1 MENGHVNSGALTV
14 AIALAAGLLSQTLA
28 SHLRIPGIVLLLA
41 AGAILGPDVLHVIE
55 PNDLGNALPALVGF
69 AVAVILFEGG
79 LNLNF
84 RRLKRE
90 SVVIQRLI
98 TLGAFVTAVGGAA
111 AAHFIMGWEWRLAF
125 LFGTLVI
132 VTGPTVITPLLRRIK
147 VKRKLHVLLEAEGVL
162 IDPVGAIVAVVALDL
177 ATHPGESM
185 LSGMG
190 DLVMRLGF
198 GFALGAAAGVVI
210 ALLLKPRHLIPE
222 GLENIFT
229 LSLVLALFHLSNMWV
244 PESGIGAVT
253 IAGLI
258 VGNIRNHAL
267 DELREFKEQLTILLI
282 ALLFVLL
289 AADVRFTEVQDLGM
303 PGILTVVVLMF
314 LVRPLNVFLCT
325 WRTDLKPRD
334 KVFLSWI
341 GPRGIVAAAVASFFA
356 SELSHAGLPGGSEL
370 RAMVFLVISITVFVQ
385 GLSGGWV
392 AALLGVRLPKS
403 SGYAILGANELAL
416 ALAQVLRDAGKDV
429 ILFDTSAD
437 RVRAA
442 EKLEL
447 PIVYG
452 NALEE
457 RTLLRAG
464 IESYEGAIGL
474 TPNEEVNLLFARN
487 AKDDF
492 KVSRTYVALHRTL
505 GMVTDKMIAENG
517 SHVLFGSPLD
527 LDLWSVRLRRGTG
540 TVEKWRFAPVAAG
553 DTAKG
558 SEENAKP
565 ADRQKADDAASPNG
579 AARELTVGEANAN
592 RKPSEPA
599 SPFVRR
605 NLFVALTLT
614 HGSRTRPVDESSRP
628 KDGDLA
634 HFVVFGDKRDEA
646 EAQMRASG
654 WLPASD

>member
-1 MENGHVNSGALTV
+1 METSHVNSGALTV
-14 AIALAAGLLSQTLA
+14 AIALAAGLISQTVA

-55 PNDLGNALPALVGF
+55 PQELGNALPALVGF

-98 TLGAFVTAVGGAA
+98 TLGSLVTAAGGAV
-111 AAHFIMGWEWRLAF
+111 AAHFIMGWEWRLAI

-177 ATHPGESM
+177 AVHPSET
-185 LSGMG
+185 LLMG
-190 DLVMRLGF
+190 LYDLFLRLGF
-198 GFALGAAAGVVI
+198 GFAVGAAAGGLI

-229 LSLVLALFHLSNMWV
+229 LSLVLALFHLCNMYV

-258 VGNIRNHAL
+258 VGNVRSHAL

-289 AADVRFTEVQDLGM
+289 AADVRFSEVQSLGVG
-303 PGILTVVVLMF
+303 GIMTVVVLMF
-314 LVRPLNVFLCT
+314 LVRPINVFLCT
-325 WRTDLKPRD
+325 WRTDLKLRD
-334 KVFLSWI
+334 KLFLSWI

-356 SELSHAGLPGGSEL
+356 TELSRAGLPGGGEL

-385 GLSGGWV
+385 GLSGGMV
-392 AALLGVRLPKS
+392 AAMLGVRLPRS

-416 ALAQVLRDAGKDV
+416 ALAQVLRDGGKEV
-429 ILFDTSAD
+429 VLFDTSVD

-442 EKLEL
+442 EQLEL
-447 PIVYG
+447 PIIYG

-457 RTLLRAG
+457 RTMLRAG
-464 IESYEGAIGL
+464 LETYEGAIGL
-474 TPNEEVNLLFARN
+474 TPNEEVNLLYVTNARE
-487 AKDDF
+487 DF
-492 KVSRTYVALHRTL
+492 KVGRTYVALHRTL
-505 GMVTDKMIAENG
+505 GMVTNKMVEENH
-517 SHVLFGSPLD
+517 SHVIFSSPLD
-527 LDLWSVRLRRGTG
+527 LDLWSVRLRRGTAS
-540 TVEKWRFAPVAAG
+540 VERWRYTPSAAKDAPG
-553 DTAKG
+553 DKEAEPPTNK
-558 SEENAKP
+558 SEGVP
-565 ADRQKADDAASPNG
+565 
-579 AARELTVGEANAN
+579 TIGEANASK
-592 RKPSEPA
+592 KPDAPVN
-599 SPFVRR
+599 PFVRR
-605 NLFVALTLT
+605 NLFVGIAITRG
-614 HGSRTRPVDESSRP
+614 GSVTPVDEATKP
-628 KDGDLA
+628 KAGDLA
-634 HFVVFGDKRDEA
+634 HFVVFRDQREEA
-646 EAQMRASG
+646 EAKMRGAG
-654 WLPASD
+654 WLPASE

>member
-1 MENGHVNSGALTV
+1 METSHVNSGALTV
-14 AIALAAGLLSQTLA
+14 AIALAAGLISQTLA
-28 SHLRIPGIVLLLA
+28 AHLRIPGIVLLLA

-55 PNDLGNALPALVGF
+55 PAELGNALPALVGF

-98 TLGAFVTAVGGAA
+98 TLGSLVTAIGGAV
-111 AAHFIMGWEWRLAF
+111 AAHFIMGWEWRLAI

-177 ATHPGESM
+177 AIHPGES
-185 LSGMG
+185 LLIGMS
-190 DLVMRLGF
+190 DLFMRLGF
-198 GFALGAAAGVVI
+198 GFVIGAAAGGLI

-229 LSLVLALFHLSNMWV
+229 LSLVLALFHLCNMYV

-258 VGNIRNHAL
+258 VGNVRSHAL
-267 DELREFKEQLTILLI
+267 NELREFKEQLTILLI

-289 AADVRFTEVQDLGM
+289 AADVRFTEVQNLGM
-303 PGILTVVVLMF
+303 GGILTVVVLMF
-314 LVRPLNVFLCT
+314 IVRPINVFLCT
-325 WRTDLKPRD
+325 WRTELKLRE
-334 KVFLSWI
+334 KIFLSWI

-356 SELSHAGLPGGSEL
+356 TELSRADLPGGGEL
-370 RAMVFLVISITVFVQ
+370 RAMVFLVISVTVFVQ
-385 GLSGGWV
+385 GLSGGLV
-392 AALLGVRLPKS
+392 AAALGVRLPKS

-416 ALAQVLRDAGKDV
+416 ALAQVLRDGGKEIV
-429 ILFDTSAD
+429 LFDTSMD

-442 EKLEL
+442 EQLEL

-457 RTLLRAG
+457 RTMLRASL
-464 IESYEGAIGL
+464 ESFEGAIGL
-474 TPNEEVNLLFARN
+474 TPNEEVNLLYVTNARE
-487 AKDDF
+487 DH
-492 KVSRTYVALHRTL
+492 KVARTYVALHRTL
-505 GMVTDKMIAENG
+505 GLVTARMVAENH
-517 SHVLFGSPLD
+517 SHLIFSSPLD
-527 LDLWSVRLRRGTG
+527 LDLWNVRLRRGLAA
-540 TVEKWRFAPVAAG
+540 VERWRYTPSVS
-553 DTAKG
+553 K
-558 SEENAKP
+558 
-565 ADRQKADDAASPNG
+565 DAANDAEGAKENG
-579 AARELTVGEANAN
+579 KEQPPTNKSEGVPTLGEANATK
-592 RKPSEPA
+592 KPDAPVN
-599 SPFVRR
+599 PFVRR
-605 NLFVALTLT
+605 NLFVGIAITRG
-614 HGSRTRPVDESSRP
+614 GSVSPVDEATRP
-628 KDGDLA
+628 KAGDIA
-634 HFVVFGDKRDEA
+634 HFVVFGDQREEAVSKMRDV
-646 EAQMRASG
+646 G